1 MANQNLEL
9 LKLAAK
15 LLRPVLDELV
25 FVGGCA
31 TGLLV
36 SDEAAAEVRPTF
48 DVDAIAEITSYV
60 EYTTFGERLH
70 KLGFTED
77 ASEGAPICR
86 WQHGQ
91 IKLDLMPL
99 DEKILGF
106 SNRWYKAAMDTAN
119 EFEIERDIRIRVV
132 TAPYFCATKL
142 EAFKGRGK
150 GDYLASHDLEDLI
163 TVVDGRPELLDELRS
178 VPEDVRSYIGDA
190 VGQMLRAR
198 QFVDALAGYLLP
210 DSASQARINQLLAKL
225 TQISELQPE
234 EDYKTRLARRGRD
247 R

>member
-9 LKLAAK
+9 LKVAAK

-60 EYTTFGERLH
+60 EYMTFGERLH

-86 WQHGQ
+86 WQHGE

-106 SNRWYKAAMDTAN
+106 SNRWYKSAMDSAQ
-119 EFEIERDIRIRVV
+119 EFEIERDVRIRVV

-142 EAFKGRGK
+142 EAFRGRGK
-150 GDYLASHDLEDLI
+150 GDYIASHDLEDLI
-163 TVVDGRPELLDELRS
+163 TVVDGRPELLNELRS
-178 VPEDVRSYIGDA
+178 TPEDLRSYIAD
-190 VGQMLRAR
+190 VIGQMMKAQ
-198 QFVDALAGYLLP
+198 QFIDALPGYLLP
-210 DSASQARINQLLAKL
+210 DLASQARINQLLVKL
-225 TQISELQPE
+225 THMSEL
-234 EDYKTRLARRGRD
+234 
-247 R
+247 

>member
-1 MANQNLEL
+1 MANSNLEL
-9 LKLAAK
+9 LRVAAK

-31 TGLLV
+31 TGLLI
-36 SDEAAAEVRPTF
+36 SDDAAGEVRPTF

-60 EYTTFGERLH
+60 EYTIFGERLH

-106 SNRWYKAAMDTAN
+106 SNRWYKAAMDSAK
-119 EFEIERDIRIRVV
+119 ELEIEPGLRIRVV

-142 EAFKGRGK
+142 EAFRGRGK

-178 VPEDVRSYIGDA
+178 APEDVRFYIADTI
-190 VGQMLRAR
+190 GQMLKAP
-198 QFVDALAGYLLP
+198 QFIDGLPGYLLP
-210 DSASQARINQLLAKL
+210 DSASQARISRLLTGLAEVSKL
-225 TQISELQPE
+225 
-234 EDYKTRLARRGRD
+234 
-247 R
+247 

>member
-15 LLRPVLDELV
+15 LLGPVLDDLV

-36 SDEAAAEVRPTF
+36 SDEAAAEVRPTS

-60 EYTTFGERLH
+60 EYVTFGERLH

-86 WQHGQ
+86 WQHGE

-106 SNRWYKAAMDTAN
+106 SNRWYEPAMNSAQT
-119 EFEIERDIRIRVV
+119 FEIDRDIRIRVV

-142 EAFKGRGK
+142 EAFRGRGK
-150 GDYLASHDLEDLI
+150 GDYFGSHDLEDLI
-163 TVVDGRPELLDELRS
+163 TVVDGRSELLHELRS
-178 VPEDVRSYIGDA
+178 AAEDVRFYVARAI
-190 VGQMLRAR
+190 GQMLKAG
-198 QFVDALAGYLLP
+198 QFIDSLPGYLLP
-210 DSASQARINQLLAKL
+210 DSASQGRIKQLLFRLK
-225 TQISELQPE
+225 QISEL
-234 EDYKTRLARRGRD
+234 
-247 R
+247 

>member
-1 MANQNLEL
+1 MANRNLEL
-9 LKLAAK
+9 LKVAAK
-15 LLRPVLDELV
+15 LLGPVLDELV

-48 DVDAIAEITSYV
+48 DVDAIAEIASYV

-86 WQHGQ
+86 WQHSQ

-178 VPEDVRSYIGDA
+178 APEDVRSYIADA
-190 VGQMLRAR
+190 VGQMLKAR
-198 QFVDALAGYLLP
+198 QFIDALAGYLLP

-225 TQISELQPE
+225 TQISKL
-234 EDYKTRLARRGRD
+234 
-247 R
+247 

>member
-1 MANQNLEL
+1 MGNQNLEL
-9 LKLAAK
+9 LIVAAK
-15 LLRPVLDELV
+15 LLRPVLDDLV

-36 SDEAAAEVRPTF
+36 TDEAAAEVRPTF

-70 KLGFTED
+70 ELGFTED

-86 WQHGQ
+86 WQHGL

-106 SNRWYKAAMDTAN
+106 SNRWYKSAMDLAQ

-150 GDYLASHDLEDLI
+150 GDYLSSHDLEDLI
-163 TVVDGRPELLDELRS
+163 TVVDGRSELLDDLRAA
-178 VPEDVRSYIGDA
+178 PEDVRSYIADTIGRLLKTKEFIDA
-190 VGQMLRAR
+190 SP
-198 QFVDALAGYLLP
+198 GYLLP
-210 DSASQARINQLLAKL
+210 DAASQGRIVGV
-225 TQISELQPE
+225 
-234 EDYKTRLARRGRD
+234 LARLREMSKLS
-247 R
+247 

>member
-9 LKLAAK
+9 LIIAAK
-15 LLRPVLDELV
+15 LLRPVLDDLV

-36 SDEAAAEVRPTF
+36 TDEAAAEVRPTF

-60 EYTTFGERLH
+60 QYTTFGERLH

-86 WQHGQ
+86 WQNGQ

-99 DEKILGF
+99 DERILGF
-106 SNRWYKAAMDTAN
+106 SNRWYKPAMDAAT
-119 EFEIERDIRIRVV
+119 EIEIAPGLRVRVV

-142 EAFKGRGK
+142 EAFRGRGK

-163 TVVDGRPELLDELRS
+163 TVIDGRQELLDELRAAS
-178 VPEDVRSYIGDA
+178 DDVRSYIAGTIGHILKA
-190 VGQMLRAR
+190 PH
-198 QFVDALAGYLLP
+198 FIDALPGYLLP
-210 DSASQARINQLLAKL
+210 DSASQARINQLMGRMTRMSKL
-225 TQISELQPE
+225 
-234 EDYKTRLARRGRD
+234 
-247 R
+247 

>member
-9 LKLAAK
+9 LIVAAK
-15 LLRPVLDELV
+15 LLRPVLDDLV

-36 SDEAAAEVRPTF
+36 TDEAAAEVRPTF

-86 WQHGQ
+86 WQNGQ

-99 DEKILGF
+99 DERILGF
-106 SNRWYKAAMDTAN
+106 SNHWYKPAMDAAT
-119 EFEIERDIRIRVV
+119 ELEIAPGLRVRVV

-142 EAFKGRGK
+142 EAFRGRGK

-163 TVVDGRPELLDELRS
+163 TVVDGRPGLLDELRAAS
-178 VPEDVRSYIGDA
+178 GDVRSDVADAIGT
-190 VGQMLRAR
+190 MLKDS
-198 QFVDALAGYLLP
+198 QFIDALPGYLLP
-210 DSASQARINQLLAKL
+210 DEASQGRTKMLLERLKE
-225 TQISELQPE
+225 IS
-234 EDYKTRLARRGRD
+234 RL
-247 R
+247 

>member
-9 LKLAAK
+9 LKVAAK
-15 LLRPVLDELV
+15 LLEPVLDELV

-48 DVDAIAEITSYV
+48 DVDAIVEITSYV

-70 KLGFTED
+70 ELGFTED

-86 WQHGQ
+86 WHHGE

-106 SNRWYKAAMDTAN
+106 SNRWYKSAMDSAQ
-119 EFEIERDIRIRVV
+119 ECEIERDIRIRVV

-142 EAFKGRGK
+142 EAFRGRGK
-150 GDYLASHDLEDLI
+150 GDYIASHDLEDLI
-163 TVVDGRPELLDELRS
+163 TVVDGRSELLNELRS
-178 VPEDVRSYIGDA
+178 TPEDLRSYIAD
-190 VGQMLRAR
+190 VIGQMMKAQ
-198 QFVDALAGYLLP
+198 QFIDALPGYLLP
-210 DSASQARINQLLAKL
+210 DPASQARINQLLVKL
-225 TQISELQPE
+225 TQMSEL
-234 EDYKTRLARRGRD
+234 
-247 R
+247 